1 MKILCV
7 HGIGHEEADETFE
20 QSWKRAITNA
30 VLSAAPNA
38 VIELDYF
45 EYDARFANSGLGAPE
60 IAEATLRLLTSSV
73 IHSVG
78 DVFRRDRGI
87 GQFSDRLRWTAGMV
101 AQWTADEKLRTTLR
115 KDLANRVNDFRPD
128 IVCAHSLGT
137 LVAYDTFRRDSSLM
151 SNRVLITS
159 ARRLPTPPCAKR
171 SAGALKA
178 SRQRTSG
185 ITSTTNTTMC
195 LPHRCTC
202 AMQTS
207 PRS

>member
-87 GQFSDRLRWTAGMV
+87 GQFPDRLRWTAGMV
-101 AQWTADEKLRTTLR
+101 AQWTADEALRTTLR
-115 KDLANRVNDFRPD
+115 KDLANRVNDFQPD

-151 SNRVLITS
+151 SNRVLITFGS
-159 ARRLPTPPCAKR
+159 QIANPAVRETFGGRIEGIETA
-171 SAGALKA
+171 
-178 SRQRTSG
+178 TSG